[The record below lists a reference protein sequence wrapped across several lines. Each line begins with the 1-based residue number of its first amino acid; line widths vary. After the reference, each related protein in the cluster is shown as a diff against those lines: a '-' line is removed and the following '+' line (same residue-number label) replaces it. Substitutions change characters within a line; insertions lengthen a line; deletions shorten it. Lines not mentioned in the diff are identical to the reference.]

1 MNIADLKIND
11 FIGKLESA
19 APTPGGGSVSAL
31 AIALGISLV
40 QMVINIS
47 VSKKKF
53 KALPENDQSEV
64 FAAAEALAG
73 FKEEALGLADR
84 DAEAY
89 TEVLSAFKLPQE
101 SETEKA
107 ARMQAILSA
116 TLKAADVPLKTA
128 DVGYTA
134 LFKTQVI
141 YPYAHKNA
149 ISDLGVGVKLITAG
163 IAGAAMNVR
172 INMKDFPDASVEKE
186 YLEKIETLEKTARQ
200 AGEVVL
206 AFVARNL

>member
-107 ARMQAILSA
+107 ARMQASSA
-116 TLKAADVPLKTA
+116 TLKAADVPLRPQMS
-128 DVGYTA
+128 VTA
-134 LFKTQVI
+134 LFKTQVPTPI
-141 YPYAHKNA
+141 KRH
-149 ISDLGVGVKLITAG
+149 
-163 IAGAAMNVR
+163 
-172 INMKDFPDASVEKE
+172 
-186 YLEKIETLEKTARQ
+186 
-200 AGEVVL
+200 
-206 AFVARNL
+206 